1 MNNILSALPK
11 MIVGEDI
18 NLELSALPNYT
29 ESIRLQD
36 AGERLIALSD
46 IYNIYIPSSMSTEI
60 YCKLYLA
67 LVRSLQKKNNQDTV
81 RQQNEN
87 HKQIQRQVY
96 NGIIGGSD
104 CFTITGCSGIGKSSA
119 IYRAIDLIGVN
130 GIIETEKPYRKII
143 PFVVVQTP
151 FDCSVKG
158 LLLEILRQVDEVI
171 GSDYYIKGMKARV
184 TTDMLI
190 GTVSQVALNHIG
202 LLVVDEIQNI
212 VNNKSGISLVSML
225 TQLINSSGISI
236 CMVGTPEST
245 IFFEQALQLARRS
258 LGLHYN
264 ILEFNEYFRDFCKTI
279 FEYQYTKE
287 KVELSESILHW
298 LYEHSGG
305 IISVVVSLLHDCQE
319 IAILNGIE
327 KICPET
333 LNLAYQKRL
342 SMLHT
347 YIEPTITKR
356 KQTSTRKKTAEIY
369 NEVSEKVSNT
379 ETTILSLV
387 EKAKAECLDVVELL
401 KQHISITE
409 VQI

>member
-1 MNNILSALPK
+1 MDSIIDKLPK
-11 MIVGEDI
+11 MLVGE
-18 NLELSALPNYT
+18 ELYEKSLALPDYND
-29 ESIRLQD
+29 SIRLQD

-46 IYNIYIPSSMSTEI
+46 IYNIYIPSDMSAEI

-67 LVRSLQKKNNQDTV
+67 LVRSLQKKNTTDTI
-81 RQQNEN
+81 RQLNEN
-87 HKQIQRQVY
+87 HKMIQKQAY

-119 IYRAIDLIGVN
+119 IYRAIDLIGIN
-130 GIIETEKPYRKII
+130 GVVETQSPYRKII

-158 LLLEILRQVDEVI
+158 LLLEILRQVDKFI

-190 GTVSQVALNHIG
+190 GMVSQVALNHIG
-202 LLVVDEIQNI
+202 LLIVDEIQNI
-212 VNNKSGISLVSML
+212 VKNKGGMNLVNML

-236 CMVGTPEST
+236 CMVGTPES
-245 IFFEQALQLARRS
+245 ISFFEQALQLARRS

-264 ILEFNEYFRDFCKTI
+264 PLEFNDYFCDFCKTI

-287 KVELSESILHW
+287 KVELTNSILHW

-305 IISVVVSLLHDCQE
+305 IISVVISLLHDTQE

-356 KQTSTRKKTAEIY
+356 KQTNTSKKIIDTY
-369 NEVSEKVSNT
+369 NEGEKIISDNRV
-379 ETTILSLV
+379 TISSLV
-387 EKAKAECLDVVELL
+387 EKSKSECADVVPLL
-401 KQHISITE
+401 KQYFSITE
-409 VQI
+409 VEL